1 MAHVTVRQG
10 QAAVLR
16 IDGVVTAVLG
26 VGRHRLPGWFWRRS
40 VETVDVRERLLVL
53 SGQELAAADV
63 PGVKISA
70 AASWAVADPVQWLD
84 AAAEPQENL
93 RLAVALAVRDWVAD
107 RPLAQVVADR
117 AAASAPLT
125 DQVAA
130 AVRRFGIHVA
140 AVSIRDVVVPGEVRR
155 AVLAVATAR
164 QDGVA
169 ALERA
174 RGETAAL
181 RAMSN
186 GAKLLADHP
195 ELAQLRMVQ
204 AAAAH
209 GGSLVLHLGE
219 RTAQPAM
226 RSSSA
231 EA

>member
-1 MAHVTVRQG
+1 M
-10 QAAVLR
+10 LR
-16 IDGVVTAVLG
+16 TDGVVTAVFG
-26 VGRHRLPGWFWRRS
+26 VGRHRLPGWFWRRT
-40 VETVDVRERLLVL
+40 VQIVDVRERLLVL
-53 SGQELAAADV
+53 TGQELAAADV

-70 AASWAVADPVQWLD
+70 AASWGVVDPVGWLD
-84 AAAEPQENL
+84 AAAEPLENL
-93 RLAVALAVRDWVAD
+93 RLAVALAVRDWVAA
-107 RPLAQVVADR
+107 RTLAEVVADR

-125 DQVAA
+125 AQVAA
-130 AVRRFGIHVA
+130 TVARLGIHVA

-164 QDGVA
+164 QEGVA

-181 RAMSN
+181 RAMAN

-204 AAAAH
+204 AATAH
-209 GGSLVLHLGE
+209 GGSLVLHLGD
-219 RTAQPAM
+219 RAAGPAQPAE
-226 RSSSA
+226 RSSNA